1 MVSFKS
7 LITLAIAA
15 TSVSSFNLLHDDKGF
30 AILPPTNIVL
40 DHLKEVGKKLSLLI
54 MMFLTLLK
62 KMVKLFMLIYILM
75 KLNVLV
81 NMLKIMI
88 IPCITN

>member
-30 AILPPTNIVL
+30 AILPQPTLFL
-40 DHLKEVGKKLSLLI
+40 DHLKEVGKSCHYSL
-54 MMFLTLLK
+54 
-62 KMVKLFMLIYILM
+62 
-75 KLNVLV
+75 
-81 NMLKIMI
+81 
-88 IPCITN
+88 